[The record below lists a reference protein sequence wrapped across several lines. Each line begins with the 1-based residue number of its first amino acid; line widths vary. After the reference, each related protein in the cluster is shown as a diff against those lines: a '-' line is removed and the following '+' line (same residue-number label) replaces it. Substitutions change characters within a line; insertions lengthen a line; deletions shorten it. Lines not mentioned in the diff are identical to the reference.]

1 MKDLNRAH
9 SDLHSTMYLLNQGNR
24 VYSSNACANLHSTM
38 YLLNR
43 SSGIGGG
50 GGSMEFTFHYVSIK
64 SKDSSYM

>member
-1 MKDLNRAH
+1 MH
-9 SDLHSTMYLLNQGNR
+9 LHSTMYLLNRLSHPGIRSLCQL
-24 VYSSNACANLHSTM
+24 LHSTM